1 MTLEVHFEAIYNKHQ
16 SNPENLNDNGVVA
29 TRRSLLA
36 ACADYSLEELF
47 AREAN
52 GIFAVDPLAMK
63 GHHHRVRILG
73 TKVAGGKFN
82 PEPRMYIPVTISQ
95 TT

>member
-1 MTLEVHFEAIYNKHQ
+1 MTLEVHFEAIYNIDQ
-16 SNPENLNDNGVVA
+16 SNPENLHENGVVA
-29 TRRSLLA
+29 TRRSLSA
-36 ACADYSLEELF
+36 ASADSLEELF

-52 GIFAVDPLAMK
+52 DIFAVDPLAMK

-73 TKVAGGKFN
+73 TKAAGGKFN

>member
-1 MTLEVHFEAIYNKHQ
+1 MTIEVHFEAIYNKHQ
-16 SNPENLNDNGVVA
+16 SNPENLRDNGVVA
-29 TRRSLLA
+29 TRRSLSA
-36 ACADYSLEELF
+36 ASADSLEKLF

-63 GHHHRVRILG
+63 GYHHRVRILG

-95 TT
+95 TA